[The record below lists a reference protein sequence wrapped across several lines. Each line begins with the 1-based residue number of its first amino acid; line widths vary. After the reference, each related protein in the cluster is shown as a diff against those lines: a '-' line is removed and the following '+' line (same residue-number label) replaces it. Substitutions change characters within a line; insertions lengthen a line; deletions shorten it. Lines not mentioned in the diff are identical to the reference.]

1 MRKRLLALVVVLVML
16 TAITLPASAGGW
28 ASVTLNG
35 DPESPLQEV
44 PWTIEFL
51 VKQHDVSPVNVSRA
65 YLSATHRP
73 TGETITADAV
83 QVGDVG
89 NYSVTAVFPLAG
101 DWKWSIT
108 PEPFSASSFATL
120 TVLASAKAAL
130 NGEPLAP
137 HPAHVHSGTCATLG
151 DVVFPLGNVQA
162 GDSTSGTPSADT
174 ATAPATSIVASSVTT
189 IESALSD
196 LLASEHAINIHKS
209 EADIGTYIACGD
221 IAGIPAG
228 GQLVIALTPLNDSG
242 TTGVAVLQEEG
253 TSTTVTVYLVEPAPA
268 AATPVAATGPSV
280 EVLAIGDSEA
290 SWQFT
295 PVHLEITAGT
305 TVVWLN
311 ASSVHHT
318 VSAPNLDFEDSGYLD
333 PGESFQQT
341 FTSEGTYSFHCDPHP
356 WMTGFIEV
364 R

>member
-35 DPESPLQEV
+35 DPGPAYQEV

-65 YLSATHRP
+65 YLSATHRA
-73 TGETITADAV
+73 TGETVTADAV

-89 NYSVTAVFPLAG
+89 SYSVTAIFPLAG

-108 PEPFSASSFATL
+108 PEPFSGSSFATL
-120 TVLASAKAAL
+120 TVLAGANAAL
-130 NGEPLAP
+130 KDEPQSP

-162 GDSTSGTPSADT
+162 GGSTSGTPAADT
-174 ATAPATSIVASSVTT
+174 ASASGSSTVASSVTT
-189 IESALSD
+189 IETTLSD
-196 LLASEHAINIHKS
+196 LLASEHAVNIHKS
-209 EADIGTYIACGD
+209 DADIGTYIACGD
-221 IAGIPAG
+221 IAGEPAG

-242 TTGVAVLQEEG
+242 ATGVAILQEEG
-253 TSTTVTVYLVEPAPA
+253 TSTTVTVYLVESGSAV
-268 AATPVAATGPSV
+268 ATPVAATGPSV

-295 PVHLEITAGT
+295 PARLEITAGT

-333 PGESFQQT
+333 PGESYQQT
-341 FTSEGTYSFHCDPHP
+341 FTKEGTYSFHCDPHP

>member
-1 MRKRLLALVVVLVML
+1 MRTRLVALVVVLVML

-28 ASVTLNG
+28 ASVTLKG
-35 DPESPLQEV
+35 DPGSPLQEV
-44 PWTIEFL
+44 PWTVEFL
-51 VKQHDVSPVNVSRA
+51 VKQHDRTPINVSHA

-89 NYSVTAVFPLAG
+89 NYSVTAIFPLAG

-108 PEPFSASSFATL
+108 PESFNGSSFATL
-120 TVLASAKAAL
+120 TVLAGANVAL
-130 NGEPLAP
+130 NGEPLSP

-151 DVVFPLGNVQA
+151 DVVFPLTNVQV
-162 GDSTSGTPSADT
+162 GGTESGTPAADSA
-174 ATAPATSIVASSVTT
+174 ATTGASVVASSVTI
-189 IESALSD
+189 IETRLSD

-209 EADIGTYIACGD
+209 EADIGMYIACGD
-221 IAGIPAG
+221 LTGEPAD
-228 GQLVIALTPLNDSG
+228 GQLVIALNSLNDSG
-242 TTGVAVLQEEG
+242 RTGVAILQEEG
-253 TSTTVTVYLVEPAPA
+253 TATTVTVYLVESGPAT
-268 AATPVAATGPSV
+268 ATPVAVTGSTV
-280 EVLAIGDSEA
+280 EVLAIGDAEA

-295 PVHLEITAGT
+295 PARLEITAGT

-318 VSAPNLDFEDSGYLD
+318 VSAPNLDFEDSGYLN
-333 PGESFQQT
+333 PGDSYQQT
-341 FTSEGTYSFHCDPHP
+341 FTKEGTYSFHCDPHP
-356 WMTGFIEV
+356 WMTGLIEV